1 MGCKLI
7 LRLSEYLIM
16 IFSSSYA
23 PSDLF
28 VLLSWSCGL
37 FTVCVKHNAQFTLSD
52 SWRVLIESM
61 ANLLD
66 MIAESTKAKPAL
78 KKGALVR
85 TRRALRSVWSNLASF
100 ALCYCSS
107 FQSGR

>member
-1 MGCKLI
+1 
-7 LRLSEYLIM
+7 M
-16 IFSSSYA
+16 IFLCSSYA

-37 FTVCVKHNAQFTLSD
+37 YTVCIKHNAQFTLSD
-52 SWRVLIESM
+52 PWKALIGSM
-61 ANLLD
+61 ATLLD

-85 TRRALRSVWSNLASF
+85 TRRALRSVCSNSAFFTQVTHFPLRQATKF
-100 ALCYCSS
+100 SS
-107 FQSGR
+107 